1 MTHIV
6 ALSGGRTA
14 SYEIIGTGRPALMFA
29 GGPGF
34 SAAYMNGDAT
44 LLSDVLS
51 CYLIDPHGSGS
62 STPPASPAGYSPEGH
77 ARFYEEVRQAL
88 ALPEVVVLGH
98 SFGATTALTY
108 AALYPQSTARCVAI
122 AAFGIGPDADA
133 QGGGDA
139 EAEAEALLARHA
151 SSPWYAQ
158 ARPVMDSWTERLLAA
173 TDAAEMEQMMAT
185 VLPFYLAE
193 PDKPEVAAR
202 LAEMS
207 RVMKADLAAGKAW
220 EGGLYE
226 SVVLRP
232 LLDRITSPTLIGAG
246 ELDFICGPAQAQ
258 PIADAI
264 TGSQL
269 VMLAGCGHIPSIEAP
284 QEYRQA
290 IVDFLRR

>member
-1 MTHIV
+1 MMQIV
-6 ALSGGRTA
+6 ELADGRTA
-14 SYEIIGTGRPALMFA
+14 SYEVIGSGRPALMFA

-34 SAAYMNGDAT
+34 SAAYMNGDAQ
-44 LLSDVLS
+44 LLSDQLCS
-51 CYLIDPHGSGS
+51 YLIDPHGSGS
-62 STPPASPAGYSPEGH
+62 STPPADPADYSPEGH
-77 ARFYEEVRQAL
+77 ARFYEQVRQAL
-88 ALPEVVVLGH
+88 ALAEVVVLGH

-108 AALYPQSTARCVAI
+108 AALFPRSTAACVAV

-133 QGGGDA
+133 EQGGDA

-151 SSPWYAQ
+151 SSPWYEN

-207 RVMKADLAAGKAW
+207 RVMKANLAAGKAW
-220 EGGLYE
+220 ESGLYQ
-226 SVVLRP
+226 SVDLRP
-232 LLDRITSPTLIGAG
+232 LLRRITSPTLIVAG

-258 PIADAI
+258 PIASAI

-269 VMLAGCGHIPSIEAP
+269 VMLSGCGHIPSIETP
-284 QEYRQA
+284 REYRHA
-290 IVDFLRR
+290 VVEFLRN

>member
-6 ALSGGRTA
+6 ALPGGRTA
-14 SYEIIGTGRPALMFA
+14 SYDIIGTGRPALMFA

-34 SAAYMNGDAT
+34 SAAYMNGDAA
-44 LLSDVLS
+44 LLSDVLCS
-51 CYLIDPHGSGS
+51 YLIDPHGSGS
-62 STPPASPAGYSPEGH
+62 STPPASPADYSPDGH

-108 AALYPQSTARCVAI
+108 AALYPQNTASCVAV
-122 AAFGIGPDADA
+122 AAFGIGPGADA
-133 QGGGDA
+133 QDGSDA
-139 EAEAEALLARHA
+139 AAETLLARHA
-151 SSPWYAQ
+151 NSPWYAE

-173 TDAAEMEQMMAT
+173 TDAAEMERMMAT

-202 LAEMS
+202 LGEMS
-207 RVMKADLAAGKAW
+207 RVMKANLAAGQAW
-220 EGGLYE
+220 EGGLYQ
-226 SVVLRP
+226 SVDLRP
-232 LLDRITSPTLIGAG
+232 LLGRITSPTLIVAG
-246 ELDFICGPAQAQ
+246 ELDFICGPGQAR
-258 PIADAI
+258 PIAAAI

-290 IVDFLRR
+290 VVEFLHR

>member
-6 ALSGGRTA
+6 ALAEGRTA
-14 SYEIIGTGRPALMFA
+14 SYDIIGTGRPALMSA

-62 STPPASPAGYSPEGH
+62 STPPASPASYSPEGH

-108 AALYPQSTARCVAI
+108 AALYPQSTARCVAV

-158 ARPVMDSWTERLLAA
+158 ARRVMDSWTERLLAA

-202 LAEMS
+202 LAEIS
-207 RVMKADLAAGKAW
+207 GVMKADLAAGKAW

-226 SVVLRP
+226 SVDLRP
-232 LLDRITSPTLIGAG
+232 LLGRITSPTLIVAG

-264 TGSQL
+264 TESQL
-269 VMLAGCGHIPSIEAP
+269 VMLADCGHIPSIEAP

-290 IVDFLRR
+290 VVDFLRR